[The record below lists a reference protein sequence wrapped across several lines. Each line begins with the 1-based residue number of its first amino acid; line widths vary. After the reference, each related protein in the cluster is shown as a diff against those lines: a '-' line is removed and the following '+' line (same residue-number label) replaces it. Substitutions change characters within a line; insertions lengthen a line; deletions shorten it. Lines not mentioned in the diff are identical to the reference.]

1 MTKQKNSKITFLKKA
16 IIAAI
21 VTIFLA
27 ACGDDSN
34 TTSAG
39 PAKQSNADM
48 EVETYNQLPSCV
60 EKREGKTAYVVDQE
74 QGYVCQDDEWV
85 EDDNAVKAYSS
96 SSEKSSSS
104 GKNTDKKDNSVQT
117 VDPNEVKKGT
127 MTDSRDG
134 KIYKTVTIGSQTW
147 MAENL
152 AYEYEVNGSAFDLI
166 NEREYDDG
174 GFEHGPHY
182 IWAAVMDSAGLLS
195 TNGEG
200 CGYSKEC
207 MPSKTV
213 RGICPEGWHVPA
225 SEEWL
230 VLYKAVGKNPYAL
243 QIEGIEKWAD
253 ATDAFAFSAYPA
265 GGGYSGTNFIDE
277 SAYFWTSSECDR
289 NEATLWYMAKDE
301 SDIYD
306 AQKRFGASL
315 RCVRD
320 DSEPRVK
327 PSCIARTLSS
337 NNSSGKTA
345 NTVKGSMTDSR
356 DGQTYKT
363 VKIGNQTWMAENLNF
378 DYKVDGKSFGVY
390 YVDSLKGYGR
400 YYNLAAAMDS
410 AAVFSTSGK
419 GCGVPVM
426 EQCDRDA
433 DRMCKSHYV
442 FCEPNYPVRG
452 VCPEGWHLPDTTEWR
467 ELFNEVGKS
476 AYALEAV
483 GNKRW
488 PDATDEYGFSALP
501 AGVYGQE
508 TLYDKGSA
516 ALFNTSTQ
524 GIRWLICAPCGLMT
538 DGYVIA
544 NGHGADFQGDYYGYH
559 SVRCVKD

>member
-1 MTKQKNSKITFLKKA
+1 VKINVILAAF
-16 IIAAI
+16 IAH
-21 VTIFLA
+21 TLC
-27 ACGDDSN
+27 ACGDDSG
-34 TTSAG
+34 TVSGGST
-39 PAKQSNADM
+39 KLSNADM
-48 EVETYNQLPSCV
+48 EVDSYSQLPSCAD
-60 EKREGKTAYVVDQE
+60 KREGKTAYVVNQD
-74 QGYVCQDDEWV
+74 QGYICQSGEWV
-85 EDDNAVKAYSS
+85 EDDAVDVYSSSSAISS
-96 SSEKSSSS
+96 SSEKKSD
-104 GKNTDKKDNSVQT
+104 KNSEPIKIVAPGDVI
-117 VDPNEVKKGT
+117 EGT

-152 AYEYEVNGSAFDLI
+152 AYEYKVNGNAYRD
-166 NEREYDDG
+166 YGDD
-174 GFEHGPHY
+174 EHGPHY
-182 IWAAVMDSAGLLS
+182 IWSVVMDSAAVLS

-265 GGGYSGTNFIDE
+265 GGGYSWTNFIDE
-277 SAYFWTSSECDR
+277 SAYFWTSSECDLD
-289 NEATLWYMAKDE
+289 EATLWYMAKDE

-419 GCGVPVM
+419 GCGVPVR

-433 DRMCKSHYV
+433 DRKCKSHYV

-544 NGHGADFQGDYYGYH
+544 NGHGADFQSNYSASYH